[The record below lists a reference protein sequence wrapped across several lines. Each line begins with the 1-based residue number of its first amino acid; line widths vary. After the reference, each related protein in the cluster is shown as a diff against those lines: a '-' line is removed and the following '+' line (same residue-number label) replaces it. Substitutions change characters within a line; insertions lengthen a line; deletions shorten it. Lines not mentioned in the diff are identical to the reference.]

1 MSNANLPE
9 KKILRC
15 AIYTRV
21 SDDERLDQEFSSLD
35 AQREAGEYHIKAQ
48 AYAGWT
54 VLPDRYDD
62 GGFSA
67 KDLHRPAAKRLLQDI
82 KAGKID
88 VVVVYKIDRMSRN
101 MFDFVDLMKLFEQH
115 NVTFVSVTQHF
126 NTETAMGKLIL
137 NILQSFA
144 QFEREMTAE
153 RIRDKFAASKM
164 KGMWMGGPPPLGYD
178 VADRKLITNP
188 KEVALVKHIFER
200 YIALK
205 STTLLI
211 DELKRDGYR
220 TKSYISRTQRPVGGQ
235 IFSSNVVL
243 TMLRNR
249 LYIGEVH
256 HRGKYYPGQHK
267 AIISRAVFDQAQEIL
282 NENGNVKRKRTWTIK
297 SKAMLKGLLVCG
309 GCEAAMSP
317 THTRKGNKDYCYYM
331 TNGYRRN
338 LCEGCPNSR
347 VPAGELEA
355 VVSGQ
360 LKAILASPQI
370 VVETWRKLKTRNPA
384 YQESDLHDAMR
395 DLNSV
400 WDSLFPEERK
410 RITTLLIDRVV
421 MRPTGIDIEYRADGF
436 EKIIDN
442 LQAKVNANQQIRV
455 ASK

>member
-1 MSNANLPE
+1 MIGSLPTE
-9 KKILRC
+9 KKTLRC

-21 SDDERLDQEFSSLD
+21 SDDEGLDQEFSSLD

-48 AYAGWT
+48 AHEGWM

-67 KDLHRPAAKRLLQDI
+67 KDLNRPAAKRLLQDI
-82 KAGKID
+82 EANKID
-88 VVVVYKIDRMSRN
+88 VVVVYKIDRLSRS
-101 MFDFVDLMKLFEQH
+101 MADFVDLMKLFAKH

-188 KEVALVKHIFER
+188 KEAELVNHIFER
-200 YIALK
+200 YVALK
-205 STTLLI
+205 STTLLC
-211 DELKRDGYR
+211 DELKRDLHR
-220 TKSYISRTQRPVGGQ
+220 TKSYVSRTGRAVGGQ
-235 IFSSNVVL
+235 VISPNTAL
-243 TMLRNR
+243 TLLRNR

-256 HRGKYYPGQHK
+256 HKGQYYPGQHK
-267 AIISRAVFDQAQEIL
+267 AIVPKVLFEQAQEAL
-282 NENGNVKRKRTWTIK
+282 GQHSNVKRKRTWSVK
-297 SKAMLKGLLVCG
+297 SKSLLKGLIVCG
-309 GCEAAMSP
+309 GCEGAMSP
-317 THTRKGNKDYCYYM
+317 TYTNKGKKHYHYYAS
-331 TNGYRRN
+331 NSYRRN
-338 LCEGCPNSR
+338 LCESCPNNR
-347 VPAGELEA
+347 IPAGEIEA
-355 VVSGQ
+355 VVSSQ
-360 LKAILASPQI
+360 IKAILASPQV

-395 DLNSV
+395 GLNEI

-410 RITTLLIDRVV
+410 RITHLLIDRVV
-421 MRPTGIDIEYRADGF
+421 VRSAGIDIEYIADGF
-436 EKIIDN
+436 EKIIDD
-442 LQAKVNANQQIRV
+442 LQAKLNANQQRRFT
-455 ASK
+455 